1 MPKIAIL
8 LAFFVVTII
17 FVPSVYADANLVI
30 NEFLA
35 NQSSDQDEWV
45 EFYNPDYLDL
55 TGYWIDDDIDF
66 VSDSGNSSKKQLTAS
81 NLNVSNPTLPYAT
94 LSSSMFNDTCG
105 SSCDYVAL
113 FSPDGSIVDQFQYTS
128 EMIKQEGKTIG
139 RSPDG
144 SDAFTVLSSQTKGS
158 QNSIPQPSPT
168 PTPPSTPA
176 QSASSTSSKSKSPSP
191 SPKSSP
197 LPTSSKKTTS
207 VLGSSKSAEVLRSPV
222 LEVNLSASP
231 TPSAEPKAESS
242 NKLKIAGAVAGSG
255 AIVMGVSVGLYLW
268 YRRSL
273 RSSSSQ
279 DSTAGLRKRLA
290 TRGENK
296 EQT

>member
-1 MPKIAIL
+1 MPKVVVL
-8 LAFFVVTII
+8 LGFFVVSTI

-128 EMIKQEGKTIG
+128 EMIEQEGKTIG

-168 PTPPSTPA
+168 PTPQSTTS
-176 QSASSTSSKSKSPSP
+176 QSSSPTSGKSKSLSP
-191 SPKSSP
+191 TPKNSSSP
-197 LPTSSKKTTS
+197 ASSKKTTS
-207 VLGSSKSAEVLRSPV
+207 VLGSSKSAEITRSPV
-222 LEVNLSASP
+222 SEISLSVSP
-231 TPSAEPKAESS
+231 TPSAEPKAEQSS
-242 NKLKIAGAVAGSG
+242 NKLKIAGTVAGSG
-255 AIVMGVSVGLYLW
+255 AIVMGLSAGLYLW
-268 YRRSL
+268 YRRRITKNNS
-273 RSSSSQ
+273 
-279 DSTAGLRKRLA
+279 D
-290 TRGENK
+290 K
-296 EQT
+296 ESI

>member
-1 MPKIAIL
+1 MPKVVVL
-8 LAFFVVTII
+8 LGFFVVSTI
-17 FVPSVYADANLVI
+17 FVPSVYAYANLVI

-35 NQSSDQDEWV
+35 NQSSGQDEWV
-45 EFYNPDYLDL
+45 EFYNPDDLDL

-94 LSSSMFNDTCG
+94 LSSSMFNDSCG

-128 EMIKQEGKTIG
+128 EMIEQEGKTIG

-144 SDAFTVLSSQTKGS
+144 PNSFTVLSSQTKGS

-168 PTPPSTPA
+168 PTPQSTTS
-176 QSASSTSSKSKSPSP
+176 QSTSPASGKSKSPSP
-191 SPKSSP
+191 TPKNSSSP
-197 LPTSSKKTTS
+197 ASSKKTTS
-207 VLGSSKSAEVLRSPV
+207 VLGSSKSAEITRSPV
-222 LEVNLSASP
+222 SEISLSASP

-242 NKLKIAGAVAGSG
+242 NKLKIAGTVAGSG

-268 YRRSL
+268 YRRSF
-273 RSSSSQ
+273 SSN
-279 DSTAGLRKRLA
+279 KRRI
-290 TRGENK
+290 TKNNSDK
-296 EQT
+296 ESI

>member
-1 MPKIAIL
+1 MPKVVVL
-8 LAFFVVTII
+8 LGFFVVSTI

-35 NQSSDQDEWV
+35 NQSSGQDEWV
-45 EFYNPDYLDL
+45 EFYNPDDLDL

-128 EMIKQEGKTIG
+128 EMIEQEGKTIG

-168 PTPPSTPA
+168 PTPQSTTS
-176 QSASSTSSKSKSPSP
+176 QSSSPTSGKSKSLSP
-191 SPKSSP
+191 TPKNSSSP
-197 LPTSSKKTTS
+197 ASSKKTTS
-207 VLGSSKSAEVLRSPV
+207 VLGSSKSAEITRSPV
-222 LEVNLSASP
+222 SEISLSASP

-242 NKLKIAGAVAGSG
+242 NKLKIAGTVAGSG

-268 YRRSL
+268 YRRRITKNNS
-273 RSSSSQ
+273 
-279 DSTAGLRKRLA
+279 D
-290 TRGENK
+290 K
-296 EQT
+296 ESI